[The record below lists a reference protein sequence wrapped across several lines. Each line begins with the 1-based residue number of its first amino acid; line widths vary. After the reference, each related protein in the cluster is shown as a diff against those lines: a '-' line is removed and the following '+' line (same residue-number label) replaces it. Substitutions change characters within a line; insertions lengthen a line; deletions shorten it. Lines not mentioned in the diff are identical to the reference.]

1 MSRANM
7 MLFYESGFHAFSP
20 EGLCAI
26 HRALF
31 EDVYEWAGCYR
42 VINIEKQERLL
53 AGRSVWYSNDEDIP
67 SDLRTAFD
75 ALNKQPWQ
83 GSPKRNLFVRWRN
96 FSAYL
101 AGPSLSGG
109 KYPCG
114 RDDDVSLCRAPLL
127 LHGP

>member
-31 EDVYEWAGCYR
+31 EDVY
-42 VINIEKQERLL
+42 ERLL